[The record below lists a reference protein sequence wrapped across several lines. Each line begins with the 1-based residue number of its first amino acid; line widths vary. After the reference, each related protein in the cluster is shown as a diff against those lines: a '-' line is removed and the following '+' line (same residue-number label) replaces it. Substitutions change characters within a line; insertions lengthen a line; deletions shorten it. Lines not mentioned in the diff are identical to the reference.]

1 MTAQG
6 PIGSTTWHDRRA
18 PREEFL
24 TKNCVN
30 VARTSIAVGGR
41 SPDGT
46 FMPVTRSG
54 KRGERQRMR
63 NRATRRRATKAP
75 PSPRRSAIA
84 ASVRSASVDPAPD
97 GVEPEA
103 LVVTHYID
111 PSEADWPGQIATI
124 RLTGRRVGAHG
135 DRDLRDVF
143 TQEQQIDGMVPGGG
157 PTSVTTRVFG
167 LVPGQWDVAAE
178 LLPVGGARR
187 NHRANGTPIRP
198 AQWSWRHW
206 AVSAAAPGPVTT
218 RWSPLAQ
225 LARTP
230 GVIPG
235 IWPILG
241 ILGVGVA
248 LILQRVML
256 PHEGVA
262 VDVPLW
268 VPLAALASGLVAA
281 KGWYAALHPGP
292 WRQAMLGG
300 WAVDGFLVAAP
311 VVAVA
316 ILVAFNLPVGA
327 FLDAV
332 TPGLF
337 VAVAIGRIGC
347 FLAGCCAGRAT
358 SSRWGIASSDRMIF
372 ARRIPAQILEAAAG
386 LLIAAVSMTVI
397 LGHLP
402 HIDGSVFIGALGVY
416 FLARQFLLR
425 VRAERREF
433 LWRRQAI

>member
-1 MTAQG
+1 M
-6 PIGSTTWHDRRA
+6 S
-18 PREEFL
+18 
-24 TKNCVN
+24 
-30 VARTSIAVGGR
+30 
-41 SPDGT
+41 
-46 FMPVTRSG
+46 
-54 KRGERQRMR
+54 

-75 PSPRRSAIA
+75 AGRRRSAVA
-84 ASVRSASVDPAPD
+84 ASVWSASADSGSA

-111 PSEADWPGQIATI
+111 PSEADWPGRSATI

-143 TQEQQIDGMVPGGG
+143 TQDQQIDGMVPGSG

-167 LVPGQWDVAAE
+167 LAPGQWEVAAE
-178 LLPVGGARR
+178 LLPAGGARR
-187 NHRANGTPIRP
+187 NHRANGAQIRP

-206 AVSAAAPGPVTT
+206 AVSAGARGPVST

-235 IWPILG
+235 IWPVLG
-241 ILGVGVA
+241 ILGVGIA
-248 LILQRVML
+248 ILVQRVML
-256 PHEGVA
+256 PHESVA

-281 KGWYAALHPGP
+281 KGWYAVLHPAP
-292 WRQAMLGG
+292 WRQAILGG
-300 WAVDGFLVAAP
+300 WAVDGFLIAAP

-316 ILVAFNLPVGA
+316 ILLVFNLPVGA

-337 VAVAIGRIGC
+337 LAVAIGRIGC
-347 FLAGCCAGRAT
+347 FLAGCCAGRVT
-358 SSRWGIASSDRMIF
+358 SSRWGIPSSDRMIF
-372 ARRIPAQILEAAAG
+372 ARRVPAQILEAAAG
-386 LLIAAVSMTVI
+386 LVIAAVSMTVI

-402 HIDGSVFIGALGVY
+402 RLDGSIFLGAFAAYL
-416 FLARQFLLR
+416 LARQLLLR